1 MVKTFHHSDGLK
13 CFFFFLNHLQQFE
26 SLPSFQS
33 ILLDYNFSKPRFLIG
48 IEQSFQNGT
57 LWLELIESVLHAAD

>member
-1 MVKTFHHSDGLK
+1 MVKIFHHSDGLK
-13 CFFFFLNHLQQFE
+13 RFFFKLSIAFE

-57 LWLELIESVLHAAD
+57 LWLELIESVLCADD

>member
-13 CFFFFLNHLQQFE
+13 RFFFFLNQLQQFE